1 MQEMQEAHIR
11 SLGRED
17 PLEKDG
23 NPFQY
28 SCLEDTVDSRAW
40 RAAAPGV
47 SESHATEHSTAAAIT
62 KALCGR

>member
-40 RAAAPGV
+40 RAA
-47 SESHATEHSTAAAIT
+47 ESHATEHSTAAAIT